1 MFLIDRYK
9 HLINNCESNEE
20 ILNNIYDNTSNK
32 LKKLEKI
39 ENVSSLKKKISI
51 LKNDVS
57 NISHMIFYGK
67 KGNSKEIIVNK
78 LLEKIYGKNNIKLG
92 LVEYEI
98 NGYGNV
104 KTRVNIKQSKYHI
117 VIEPNNNGFDKYLIQ
132 EVVKKYSN
140 TEILSITKKSKPF
153 KFVVINKIDK
163 LSEYAQASLR
173 RTIELVS
180 DKCKF
185 IFICDQLSRIIEPLR
200 SRCILFRV
208 PLLTNK
214 MIFKVLLEICLTE
227 KINISSKQIN
237 DIISKSDSMV
247 TTAIWNL
254 ELFKNGYS
262 YDNNWETLLD
272 ELVVEIFK
280 ITTQSDEVFNK
291 NLLKFVR
298 FSRTTFYLLFT
309 TNIEI
314 TDIFR
319 KLMILLL
326 SKCDNVNLKLRI
338 LDITSIFEKR
348 ISTGTRYIIHFEA
361 YLMRILYLLFKFKHG
376 KDFQYSLDCLEI

>member
-1 MFLIDRYK
+1 M
-9 HLINNCESNEE
+9 
-20 ILNNIYDNTSNK
+20 
-32 LKKLEKI
+32 
-39 ENVSSLKKKISI
+39 
-51 LKNDVS
+51 
-57 NISHMIFYGK
+57 
-67 KGNSKEIIVNK
+67 
-78 LLEKIYGKNNIKLG
+78 
-92 LVEYEI
+92 
-98 NGYGNV
+98 
-104 KTRVNIKQSKYHI
+104 
-117 VIEPNNNGFDKYLIQ
+117 
-132 EVVKKYSN
+132 
-140 TEILSITKKSKPF
+140 
-153 KFVVINKIDK
+153 INKIDK

-254 ELFKNGYS
+254 ELFKHGYS

-291 NLLKFVR
+291 NL
-298 FSRTTFYLLFT
+298 
-309 TNIEI
+309 
-314 TDIFR
+314 
-319 KLMILLL
+319 
-326 SKCDNVNLKLRI
+326 
-338 LDITSIFEKR
+338 
-348 ISTGTRYIIHFEA
+348 
-361 YLMRILYLLFKFKHG
+361 FKI
-376 KDFQYSLDCLEI
+376 C